1 MTRISSSIEPIEL
14 CDKMLIAE
22 HREIIRIPNTIKSG
36 KAKVDLSTI
45 PLDFKLGSGHVIFFY
60 NKLKY
65 LHNRY
70 LQLYKECIDRGFNIQ
85 DYSNCFLDLP
95 TNLYKDWEETEETRR
110 IVKERINKRLSTM
123 KIIKYYSKNVSF
135 KDMKI

>member
-1 MTRISSSIEPIEL
+1 MTRISSSIKPIEL

-70 LQLYKECIDRGFNIQ
+70 LQLYKECIDRGFDIQ

-110 IVKERINKRLSTM
+110 VVKERINKRLSTM